1 MAAPIDEV
9 EEDAC
14 VNPFSFQRFVSGQN
28 AIDHTQAPAK
38 GRSRLSPTTAGSL
51 RLMDAST
58 VTVECERVSEQR
70 PDAIGQCSPEPV
82 PCWDRRDVELPD
94 PTEKHMFLR
103 AQKLHQQGLTDLAG
117 ALGFA
122 GDDGKTEEKRITVTK
137 RRLEDWWGRG
147 KLGLPPGWLRPKV
160 STLSPSGSGAGVT
173 PTRFDQRKIG
183 DPLGGGK
190 RRGLEEE
197 NARLKRQCLE
207 ALETNR
213 LQLARL
219 EALEEEQEAQRHK
232 EREETAALEQVV
244 RQVECSLKAA
254 LARCRQLETDSHSYL
269 SQATTDISAKL
280 RTAADDAEMSLRSLL
295 KGVDQLRLY
304 SSLVASLS
312 KVQEEVS

>member
-28 AIDHTQAPAK
+28 AIDHSQPPAK
-38 GRSRLSPTTAGSL
+38 GRCRLSPTTVGSL

-58 VTVECERVSEQR
+58 VTVECERVLEQR

-82 PCWDRRDVELPD
+82 PCWDRRDVELPN
-94 PTEKHMFLR
+94 P
-103 AQKLHQQGLTDLAG
+103 A
-117 ALGFA
+117 
-122 GDDGKTEEKRITVTK
+122 EEQCSCEHRSSIS
-137 RRLEDWWGRG
+137 R
-147 KLGLPPGWLRPKV
+147 
-160 STLSPSGSGAGVT
+160 
-173 PTRFDQRKIG
+173 
-183 DPLGGGK
+183 
-190 RRGLEEE
+190 LEEE

-254 LARCRQLETDSHSYL
+254 LERASSAELASARLKQQVKTLQARCRQLETDSHSNL

>member
-14 VNPFSFQRFVSGQN
+14 VNPFSFQRFMSGHN
-28 AIDHTQAPAK
+28 AIDHSQPPAK
-38 GRSRLSPTTAGSL
+38 GRSRLSPTTTGSL
-51 RLMDAST
+51 RLLDAST
-58 VTVECERVSEQR
+58 VTVECEPVLEQR

-94 PTEKHMFLR
+94 PAEMQCSCEHR
-103 AQKLHQQGLTDLAG
+103 SS
-117 ALGFA
+117 
-122 GDDGKTEEKRITVTK
+122 IS
-137 RRLEDWWGRG
+137 RLED
-147 KLGLPPGWLRPKV
+147 
-160 STLSPSGSGAGVT
+160 
-173 PTRFDQRKIG
+173 
-183 DPLGGGK
+183 
-190 RRGLEEE
+190 E

-213 LQLARL
+213 LQQARL
-219 EALEEEQEAQRHK
+219 EVLEEEQEAQRHK

-254 LARCRQLETDSHSYL
+254 LERASSAELASAQLKQQVKTLQARCRQLETDFHSNL

-280 RTAADDAEMSLRSLL
+280 RTAADDAEISLRSLL

>member
-28 AIDHTQAPAK
+28 AIDHSQPPAK

-58 VTVECERVSEQR
+58 VTVECERVLEER

-94 PTEKHMFLR
+94 P
-103 AQKLHQQGLTDLAG
+103 A
-117 ALGFA
+117 
-122 GDDGKTEEKRITVTK
+122 EEQCSCDHRSLIS
-137 RRLEDWWGRG
+137 RLGRG
-147 KLGLPPGWLRPKV
+147 KRTTQTAV
-160 STLSPSGSGAGVT
+160 SGGA
-173 PTRFDQRKIG
+173 
-183 DPLGGGK
+183 
-190 RRGLEEE
+190 RR
-197 NARLKRQCLE
+197 
-207 ALETNR
+207 TNR

-219 EALEEEQEAQRHK
+219 EALEEEQKAQRHK

-254 LARCRQLETDSHSYL
+254 LERASSAELASARLKQQVKTLQARCRQLETDFHSNL